1 MNVKNMLQEGTRS
14 LMFKQ
19 QLTVCLMLDVYF
31 DVHCKCSLL
40 ILYHIAQFID
50 GENID

>member
-1 MNVKNMLQEGTRS
+1 MGGVDAESTKVNVKNMLQEGTRS

-31 DVHCKCSLL
+31 DVNAASLYYT
-40 ILYHIAQFID
+40 I
-50 GENID
+50 